1 MSIEYAIGQA
11 EGTVYYQG
19 GQAEG
24 TIYSLD
30 YDRRGRLVGAQIKIG
45 SVVVWRAA
53 DKQTGRIQ

>member
-1 MSIEYAIGQA
+1 MSIEYTIGQ
-11 EGTVYYQG
+11 TVTIYYDQR
-19 GQAEG
+19 QVEG

-53 DKQTGRIQ
+53 DKRTGRLQ

>member
-1 MSIEYAIGQA
+1 MSIEYTIGQPV
-11 EGTVYYQG
+11 TVYYDKRQV
-19 GQAEG
+19 EG

-45 SVVVWRAA
+45 SVVVWRAV